1 MRSVTIADETYV
13 LFTSFRKNGEG
24 VGTPVWIAAL
34 PDGTAG
40 FTTELDS
47 GKVKR
52 VRNNPRVTLQP
63 CDMRG
68 KVKPGSTAV
77 DATAEVLVG
86 EAARP
91 VSVAIR
97 RRHAV
102 ISTFIAVGDMF
113 RRLVRRRGDTT
124 ECAIV
129 LRLDA

>member
-1 MRSVTIADETYV
+1 VTITDETYV
-13 LFTSFRKNGEG
+13 LFTSFRTSGVG

-40 FTTELDS
+40 FTTELES

-68 KVKPGSTAV
+68 RVKAGAAV
-77 DATAEVLVG
+77 IDATAEVLVG

-91 VSVAIR
+91 VRDAIHR
-97 RRHAV
+97 KHFV
-102 ISTFIAVGDMF
+102 FTKFMAVGDMF
-113 RRLVRRRGDTT
+113 RRMVRRTDTT
-124 ECAIV
+124 DCAIL
-129 LRLDA
+129 LRLD